1 MDALRQSKDERIKV
15 LELDNNDLSTRM
27 EEAQKFLEEKENYQ
41 QQISELTAAVK

>member
-27 EEAQKFLEEKENYQ
+27 EEAQKFLEEKESYQ